1 MRLFAWALDNQSL
14 APMVLALFILEI
26 NDKVTHL
33 EGPFCLSISFNLT
46 LTLNLF
52 QKSAPLALIPF
63 LSALG
68 LFLCLGENGVISSSS
83 PSLKNAFFFA
93 KRSNPLMDSDVDEAR
108 GWARI
113 CLGVEGKEE
122 GGGDMEMGAARKEK
136 GRGSN
141 ALEGERQRAGRS
153 EMLGLG
159 EG

>member
-14 APMVLALFILEI
+14 APMVLALFILEV
-26 NDKVTHL
+26 NEKVTHL

-68 LFLCLGENGVISSSS
+68 LFLGLGENGVISSSS
-83 PSLKNAFFFA
+83 PSLKNAFFSA

-108 GWARI
+108 GWVRI

-122 GGGDMEMGAARKEK
+122 GGGRSGDGCGE
-136 GRGSN
+136 
-141 ALEGERQRAGRS
+141 EGEGK
-153 EMLGLG
+153 G
-159 EG
+159 E

>member
-14 APMVLALFILEI
+14 APMVLALFILGVNE
-26 NDKVTHL
+26 KVTHL

-68 LFLCLGENGVISSSS
+68 LFLGLGENGVISSSS
-83 PSLKNAFFFA
+83 PSLKNAFFSA

-122 GGGDMEMGAARKEK
+122 GGGRYGDGCGE
-136 GRGSN
+136 
-141 ALEGERQRAGRS
+141 EGEGK
-153 EMLGLG
+153 G
-159 EG
+159 E

>member
-14 APMVLALFILEI
+14 APMVLALFILEV
-26 NDKVTHL
+26 NEKVTHL

-68 LFLCLGENGVISSSS
+68 LFLGLGENGVISSSS
-83 PSLKNAFFFA
+83 PSLKNAFFSA

-122 GGGDMEMGAARKEK
+122 GGGRSGDGCGE
-136 GRGSN
+136 
-141 ALEGERQRAGRS
+141 EGEGK
-153 EMLGLG
+153 G
-159 EG
+159 E

>member
-1 MRLFAWALDNQSL
+1 MITRVIKAEDQAIFLSMRLFAWALDNQS
-14 APMVLALFILEI
+14 
-26 NDKVTHL
+26 L

-68 LFLCLGENGVISSSS
+68 LFLGLGENGVISSSS
-83 PSLKNAFFFA
+83 PSLKNAFFSA

-122 GGGDMEMGAARKEK
+122 GGGRSGDGCGE
-136 GRGSN
+136 
-141 ALEGERQRAGRS
+141 EGEGK
-153 EMLGLG
+153 G
-159 EG
+159 E

>member
-14 APMVLALFILEI
+14 APMVLALFILEV
-26 NDKVTHL
+26 NEKVTHL

-68 LFLCLGENGVISSSS
+68 LFLGLGENGVISSSS
-83 PSLKNAFFFA
+83 PSLKNAFFSA

-113 CLGVEGKEE
+113 YLGVEGKEE
-122 GGGDMEMGAARKEK
+122 GGWRYGDGCGE
-136 GRGSN
+136 
-141 ALEGERQRAGRS
+141 EGEGK
-153 EMLGLG
+153 G
-159 EG
+159 E

>member
-14 APMVLALFILEI
+14 APMVLALFILGVNE
-26 NDKVTHL
+26 KVTHL
-33 EGPFCLSISFNLT
+33 EGPFCLSVSFNLT

-68 LFLCLGENGVISSSS
+68 LFLGLGENGVISSSS
-83 PSLKNAFFFA
+83 PSLKNAFFSA

-113 CLGVEGKEE
+113 CLGVEGEEE
-122 GGGDMEMGAARKEK
+122 GGGRYGDGCGE
-136 GRGSN
+136 
-141 ALEGERQRAGRS
+141 EGEGK
-153 EMLGLG
+153 G
-159 EG
+159 E